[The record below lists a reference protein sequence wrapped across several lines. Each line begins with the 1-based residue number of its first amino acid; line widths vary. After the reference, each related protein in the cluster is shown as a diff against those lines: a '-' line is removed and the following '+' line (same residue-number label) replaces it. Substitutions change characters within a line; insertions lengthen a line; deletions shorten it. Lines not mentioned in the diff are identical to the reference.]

1 MAIVVS
7 ADIMKIF
14 QFSLHSAAIL
24 LICSLMGC
32 GFQLKGTP
40 GSLDSPS
47 LAGTE
52 LVLISSQPRGEL
64 TTALREQL
72 RLQGAILV
80 DQTEEGLV
88 LRLGEERFQQRNL
101 TLNAQATAAEVELT
115 MMADLLLSQGAVAL
129 IANTDARVVRQFLDD
144 PLNVVGKTEELELL
158 REEMRQDLAAQ
169 IIRRITH
176 SLNKQI
182 NVDQA

>member
-7 ADIMKIF
+7 ADIMKIS
-14 QFSLHSAAIL
+14 QLGLHSAAVL

-40 GSLDSPS
+40 GSPDSPS

-72 RLQGAILV
+72 RLQGV
-80 DQTEEGLV
+80 VVGEKTTEGLV
-88 LRLGEERFQQRNL
+88 LRLGGERFQQRNL
-101 TLNAQATAAEVELT
+101 SLTAQARAAEVELT
-115 MMADLLLSQGAVAL
+115 MIASVALSQGATEL
-129 IANTDARVVRQFLDD
+129 IVESDAQVVRQFLND
-144 PLNVVGKTEELELL
+144 PLTVVGKTEELRLL

-176 SLNKQI
+176 SLGN
-182 NVDQA
+182 

>member
-1 MAIVVS
+1 MTIVVG
-7 ADIMKIF
+7 ADTVKIS
-14 QFSLHSAAIL
+14 QLGLHSAAIL

-40 GSLDSPS
+40 GSPDSPS

-52 LVLISSQPRGEL
+52 LVLISGQPRGEL

-72 RLQGAILV
+72 RRQGV
-80 DQTEEGLV
+80 VVGEKTTEGLV
-88 LRLGEERFQQRNL
+88 LWLGGERFQQRNL
-101 TLNAQATAAEVELT
+101 SLTAQARAAEVELT
-115 MMADLLLSQGAVAL
+115 MMASVALSQGATEL
-129 IANTDARVVRQFLDD
+129 IVETDAQVVRQFLDD
-144 PLNVVGKTEELELL
+144 PLNVVGKTEELRLL

-176 SLNKQI
+176 SLGN
-182 NVDQA
+182 

>member
-7 ADIMKIF
+7 ADIMKIS
-14 QFSLHSAAIL
+14 QLGLHSAAVL

-40 GSLDSPS
+40 GSPDSPS

-72 RLQGAILV
+72 RLQGV
-80 DQTEEGLV
+80 
-88 LRLGEERFQQRNL
+88 
-101 TLNAQATAAEVELT
+101 
-115 MMADLLLSQGAVAL
+115 
-129 IANTDARVVRQFLDD
+129 
-144 PLNVVGKTEELELL
+144 VVGKKPRRAGSSPGRGTFST
-158 REEMRQDLAAQ
+158 AQ
-169 IIRRITH
+169 PVFNSPSESR
-176 SLNKQI
+176 
-182 NVDQA
+182 